1 MVVKHKAEFI
11 MERSCQVGS
20 ITDRSDIKKLFR
32 GEAALALA
40 VLINSFG
47 VVLMLYSGAGISA
60 ISSVPY
66 AFSRV
71 LPKLSL
77 GTWTYIFQ
85 GALILSLM
93 IMRKKFVTSYLF
105 SFAVGFVF
113 SELLDVHELW
123 INVLPS
129 SLAWRIVYFIISY
142 VLICIGIALSNRCQL
157 PIVPTDLFPRELAD
171 IAKIAYPKI
180 KIGFDVTCLAV
191 TAGLTFF
198 GLGRIDGLGIGTIL
212 GIAGDII
219 DKQFYFKSFM
229 SKKQQA

>member
-1 MVVKHKAEFI
+1 MRQPRFVKISSKKSVCFVLFIVVKYNAEFI
-11 MERSCQVGS
+11 MERSCQMKETNG
-20 ITDRSDIKKLFR
+20 KKLFR

-47 VVLMLYSGAGISA
+47 VVLMLYSGAG
-60 ISSVPY
+60 
-66 AFSRV
+66 
-71 LPKLSL
+71 
-77 GTWTYIFQ
+77 
-85 GALILSLM
+85 ILSLM

-129 SLAWRIVYFIISY
+129 SLAWRIVYFVISY

-171 IAKIAYPKI
+171 ITKIAYPKI

-198 GLGRIDGLGIGTIL
+198 CLGRIDGLGIGTIL

>member
-1 MVVKHKAEFI
+1 MN
-11 MERSCQVGS
+11 G
-20 ITDRSDIKKLFR
+20 KKLFR
-32 GEAALALA
+32 GEPALALA

-71 LPKLSL
+71 LPQLSL

-93 IMRKKFVTSYLF
+93 IMRKRFVPSYLF

-123 INVLPS
+123 INILPTA
-129 SLAWRIVYFIISY
+129 LAWRIIYFLLSY
-142 VLICIGIALSNRCQL
+142 VILCFGIALSNHCEL

-171 IAKIAYPKI
+171 ITKIAYPKI

-198 GLGRIDGLGIGTIL
+198 CMGHIDGLGIGTVAAAFTMGKGV

-219 DKQFYFKSFM
+219 DRYFYFKSFM
-229 SKKQQA
+229 SKKEQA

>member
-1 MVVKHKAEFI
+1 MRQPRFVKISSKRSVCFVLFMVVIHKAEFI
-11 MERSCQVGS
+11 MERSCQMIETNG
-20 ITDRSDIKKLFR
+20 KKLFR

-47 VVLMLYSGAGISA
+47 VVLMLYS
-60 ISSVPY
+60 
-66 AFSRV
+66 
-71 LPKLSL
+71 
-77 GTWTYIFQ
+77 

-157 PIVPTDLFPRELAD
+157 PIVPTDLFHRELAD

-198 GLGRIDGLGIGTIL
+198 CLGRIDGLGIGTIL

>member
-1 MVVKHKAEFI
+1 MRQPRFVKISSKKSVCFVLFMVVKHNAEFI
-11 MERSCQVGS
+11 MERSCQMKETNG
-20 ITDRSDIKKLFR
+20 KKLFR

-47 VVLMLYSGAGISA
+47 VVLMLYSGAG
-60 ISSVPY
+60 
-66 AFSRV
+66 
-71 LPKLSL
+71 
-77 GTWTYIFQ
+77 
-85 GALILSLM
+85 ILSLM

-129 SLAWRIVYFIISY
+129 SLAWRIVYFVISY
-142 VLICIGIALSNRCQL
+142 VLSCIGIALSNRCQL

-171 IAKIAYPKI
+171 ITKIAYPKI

-198 GLGRIDGLGIGTIL
+198 CLGRIDGLGIGTIL

>member
-1 MVVKHKAEFI
+1 
-11 MERSCQVGS
+11 MERSCQMIETNG
-20 ITDRSDIKKLFR
+20 KKLFR

-47 VVLMLYSGAGISA
+47 VVLMLYS
-60 ISSVPY
+60 
-66 AFSRV
+66 
-71 LPKLSL
+71 
-77 GTWTYIFQ
+77 

-142 VLICIGIALSNRCQL
+142 VAYLHRNSAVKPLSAAHC
-157 PIVPTDLFPRELAD
+157 PYGPVPPR
-171 IAKIAYPKI
+171 
-180 KIGFDVTCLAV
+180 
-191 TAGLTFF
+191 AGGYNKNSLSQNKDR
-198 GLGRIDGLGIGTIL
+198 L
-212 GIAGDII
+212 
-219 DKQFYFKSFM
+219 
-229 SKKQQA
+229 

>member
-1 MVVKHKAEFI
+1 MWQPRFVKISSKKSVCFVLFMVVKHNAEFI
-11 MERSCQVGS
+11 MERSCQMKETNG
-20 ITDRSDIKKLFR
+20 KKLFR

-47 VVLMLYSGAGISA
+47 VVLMLYSGAG
-60 ISSVPY
+60 
-66 AFSRV
+66 
-71 LPKLSL
+71 
-77 GTWTYIFQ
+77 
-85 GALILSLM
+85 ILSLM

-129 SLAWRIVYFIISY
+129 SLAWRIVYFVISY

-171 IAKIAYPKI
+171 ITKIAYPKI

-198 GLGRIDGLGIGTIL
+198 CLGRIDGLGIGTIL

>member
-1 MVVKHKAEFI
+1 MRQPRFVKISSKKSVCFVLFMVVKHKAEFI
-11 MERSCQVGS
+11 MERSCQMIETNG
-20 ITDRSDIKKLFR
+20 KKLFR

-47 VVLMLYSGAGISA
+47 VVLMLYS
-60 ISSVPY
+60 
-66 AFSRV
+66 
-71 LPKLSL
+71 
-77 GTWTYIFQ
+77 

>member
-1 MVVKHKAEFI
+1 MRQPRFVKISSKKSVCFVLFMVVKHKAEFI
-11 MERSCQVGS
+11 MERSCQMIETNG
-20 ITDRSDIKKLFR
+20 KKLFR

-47 VVLMLYSGAGISA
+47 VVLMLYSGAG
-60 ISSVPY
+60 
-66 AFSRV
+66 
-71 LPKLSL
+71 
-77 GTWTYIFQ
+77 
-85 GALILSLM
+85 ILSLM

-129 SLAWRIVYFIISY
+129 SLAWRIVYFVISY

>member
-1 MVVKHKAEFI
+1 MRQPRFVKISSKKSVCFVLFMIVKHNAEFI
-11 MERSCQVGS
+11 MERSCQM
-20 ITDRSDIKKLFR
+20 IETNRKKLFR
-32 GEAALALA
+32 GEAALAFA

-47 VVLMLYSGAGISA
+47 VVLMLYS
-60 ISSVPY
+60 
-66 AFSRV
+66 
-71 LPKLSL
+71 
-77 GTWTYIFQ
+77 

-219 DKQFYFKSFM
+219 DK
-229 SKKQQA
+229 

>member
-1 MVVKHKAEFI
+1 MRQPRFVKISSKKSVCFVLFMIVKHNAEFI
-11 MERSCQVGS
+11 MERSCQMIETNG
-20 ITDRSDIKKLFR
+20 KKLFR
-32 GEAALALA
+32 GEAALPLP
-40 VLINSFG
+40 VLINTYC
-47 VVLMLYSGAGISA
+47 VLLMLYS
-60 ISSVPY
+60 
-66 AFSRV
+66 
-71 LPKLSL
+71 
-77 GTWTYIFQ
+77 

>member
-1 MVVKHKAEFI
+1 MRQPLFVKISSKKSVCFVLFMVVKHKAEFI
-11 MERSCQVGS
+11 MERSCQMIETNG
-20 ITDRSDIKKLFR
+20 KKLFR

-47 VVLMLYSGAGISA
+47 VVLMLYS
-60 ISSVPY
+60 
-66 AFSRV
+66 
-71 LPKLSL
+71 
-77 GTWTYIFQ
+77 

-129 SLAWRIVYFIISY
+129 SLAWRIVYFVISY

-171 IAKIAYPKI
+171 ITKIAYPKI

-198 GLGRIDGLGIGTIL
+198 CLGRIDGLEIGTIL
-212 GIAGDII
+212 AAFTMGKGIGIAGDII
-219 DKQFYFKSFM
+219 DKRFYFKSFM
-229 SKKQQA
+229 SKRQQA

>member
-1 MVVKHKAEFI
+1 MRQPRFVKISSKKSVCFVLFMVVKHKAEFI
-11 MERSCQVGS
+11 MERSCQMIETNG
-20 ITDRSDIKKLFR
+20 KKLFR

-47 VVLMLYSGAGISA
+47 MVLMLYSGAG
-60 ISSVPY
+60 
-66 AFSRV
+66 
-71 LPKLSL
+71 
-77 GTWTYIFQ
+77 
-85 GALILSLM
+85 ILSLM

>member
-1 MVVKHKAEFI
+1 MRQPCFVKISSKKSVCFVLFMVVKHKAEFI
-11 MERSCQVGS
+11 MERSCQMIETNG
-20 ITDRSDIKKLFR
+20 KKFFR

-47 VVLMLYSGAGISA
+47 VVLMLYS
-60 ISSVPY
+60 
-66 AFSRV
+66 
-71 LPKLSL
+71 
-77 GTWTYIFQ
+77 

-171 IAKIAYPKI
+171 ITKIAYPKI

-198 GLGRIDGLGIGTIL
+198 CLGRIDGLGIGTIL

>member
-1 MVVKHKAEFI
+1 MPMIETN
-11 MERSCQVGS
+11 G
-20 ITDRSDIKKLFR
+20 KKLFR

-40 VLINSFG
+40 VLINSFC
-47 VVLMLYSGAGISA
+47 VVLMLYSGAG
-60 ISSVPY
+60 
-66 AFSRV
+66 
-71 LPKLSL
+71 
-77 GTWTYIFQ
+77 
-85 GALILSLM
+85 ILSLM

-129 SLAWRIVYFIISY
+129 SLAWRIVYFVISY

-171 IAKIAYPKI
+171 ITKIAYPKI

-198 GLGRIDGLGIGTIL
+198 CLGRIDGLGIGTIL

-229 SKKQQA
+229 SKSSKLNGGCDECERCQLAYLQKPAFKVACDAAEALV